1 MVMSGNQPQSAN
13 PKYAWREVPREG
25 TGKRSATERL
35 ADFLEIH
42 GTLDEATAREQASR
56 CIQCPEPLCVSGC
69 PLSNRIPEWLAL
81 TAEGQFLEAA
91 ALLHSTSLLPEICA
105 RVCPADRMCE
115 GLCVLGGKAEP
126 VSIWA
131 VEQFL
136 NDYALAHEV
145 TSGDPA
151 PPNGFRVAVI
161 GSGPGGLACADVL
174 SRGGYAVTVL
184 DWRLVPGG
192 LLVNGAPSFRLDRS
206 VIGRRIES
214 LKKRG
219 VTFQLGVKLGDDL
232 IRSELLNRFDAVYLA
247 FGARKA
253 RELDIPGHELRGV
266 AQALSFLAQPAA
278 NLPGANPPIQVQDRR
293 VVVVGGGEMAIDCVR
308 TALRSGAREVVCVYR
323 RDVAQLTCSQ
333 ADYQSAVEE
342 GAVFQFLAAPV
353 AVLGGRDGRVK
364 GLRLVRTEL
373 GPPEPG
379 GRRSFAVREGTEFEM
394 DTDWVLTALGF
405 EPMPLPAD
413 SLFGG
418 LARDGQGGLWVDEQ
432 QMTRQAGVFAGGEL
446 VRGPS
451 SILEVVRDARRAA
464 ECIHGFLQPHAA

>member
-1 MVMSGNQPQSAN
+1 MSSSEPQSVN
-13 PKYAWREVPREG
+13 LKYAWREVPREG
-25 TGKRSATERL
+25 AGKRSATERL

-56 CIQCPEPLCVSGC
+56 CIQCPEPECVVGC

-91 ALLHSTSLLPEICA
+91 ALLHSTSSLPEICA
-105 RVCPADRMCE
+105 RVCSADRMCE
-115 GLCVLGGKAEP
+115 GKCVLGGKSEP

-174 SRGGYAVTVL
+174 SREGYAVTVF

-206 VIGRRIES
+206 VLGRRIEA
-214 LKKRG
+214 LKRRG
-219 VTFQLGVKLGDDL
+219 VAFQLGVKLGEDL
-232 IRSELLNRFDAVYLA
+232 IHTDLLNRFDAVYLA
-247 FGARKA
+247 FGARKT
-253 RELDIPGHELRGV
+253 RELDIPGSDLQGV

-278 NLPGANPPIQVQDRR
+278 GNPEASPPIQVQDRR
-293 VVVVGGGEMAIDCVR
+293 VVVLGGGEMAIDCVR
-308 TALRSGAREVVCVYR
+308 TALRSGAKEVVGVYR
-323 RDVAQLTCSQ
+323 RDEAQMTCSQ
-333 ADYQSAVEE
+333 ADYQNAIEE
-342 GAVFQFLAAPV
+342 GAAFEFLALPV
-353 AVLGGRDGRVK
+353 AILGDAQGQVT
-364 GLRLVRTEL
+364 GLRLVRTEP
-373 GPPEPG
+373 GPPEPD
-379 GRRSFAVREGTEFEM
+379 GRRSFVVRPGTEFELAA
-394 DTDWVLTALGF
+394 DWVLTALGF
-405 EPMPLPAD
+405 EPMPLPTD

-418 LARDGQGGLWVDEQ
+418 LARGGQGGLLVDDR
-432 QMTRQAGVFAGGEL
+432 QMTRQPGVFAGGEL

-464 ECIHGFLQPHAA
+464 EGIHNYLQPRAA